1 MKKSKIIIPAA
12 AILALSVGASVTGTV
27 AWFTAAR
34 TVSFGVSNMAVI
46 NTAGDLGVSLTAGI
60 GTKISSSSEESTTS
74 VELSYLRDASYDAI
88 GDKAYVA
95 TLNNDGSKVTGTRN
109 VEKTLAES
117 VSITEGSSSS
127 YKNVYVINE
136 WTATFTT
143 SSVAVNYLYFNPTN
157 TVSKIDGNTLGE
169 KSVYKAVRVAMRNTA
184 EDDKHT
190 VIWAPYTTDSS
201 VYYVNKAGTLAESQT
216 SNVAPIPENY
226 LTVKGNAETT
236 LVGKYTSTSVEN
248 KNLVAKHGNALVSE
262 GISKDA
268 AEANTALLSTKLQ
281 GKHKVG
287 EQDVVSNPSITF
299 TLWFEGLD
307 PNCIS
312 ATEIADVSTTTAKF
326 VKSMTLGFYAVDS
339 TTLSV
344 AGA

>member
-46 NTAGDLGVSLTAGI
+46 NTAGDLGVSLTAGT
-60 GTKISSSSEESTTS
+60 GTKISSSEDSTTS

-117 VSITEGSSSS
+117 VSITENSSSS

-136 WTATFTT
+136 WTATFKT

-157 TVSKIDGNTLGE
+157 TVSNIDGTIGE

-184 EDDKHT
+184 EGDKHT
-190 VIWAPYTTDSS
+190 VIWAPYTTDNS
-201 VYYVNKAGTLAESQT
+201 VYYVNNAGTLAESQT

-226 LTVKGNAETT
+226 LTVTGNAEST
-236 LVGKYTSTSVEN
+236 LVGKYTSVET
-248 KNLVAKHGNALVSE
+248 KNLVAKHGTALVSE

-287 EQDVVSNPSITF
+287 EQDVESNPSITF

-312 ATEIADVSTTTAKF
+312 ATDITEVSTTTAKV

-339 TTLSV
+339 TTFK
-344 AGA
+344 A

>member
-136 WTATFTT
+136 WTATFENTGYRNFLDNGDFASNT
-143 SSVAVNYLYFNPTN
+143 IQPWETFIKFPSSSFNCN
-157 TVSKIDGNTLGE
+157 
-169 KSVYKAVRVAMRNTA
+169 
-184 EDDKHT
+184 
-190 VIWAPYTTDSS
+190 
-201 VYYVNKAGTLAESQT
+201 
-216 SNVAPIPENY
+216 
-226 LTVKGNAETT
+226 
-236 LVGKYTSTSVEN
+236 
-248 KNLVAKHGNALVSE
+248 
-262 GISKDA
+262 
-268 AEANTALLSTKLQ
+268 
-281 GKHKVG
+281 
-287 EQDVVSNPSITF
+287 NPF
-299 TLWFEGLD
+299 
-307 PNCIS
+307 
-312 ATEIADVSTTTAKF
+312 
-326 VKSMTLGFYAVDS
+326 
-339 TTLSV
+339 
-344 AGA
+344 

>member
-27 AWFTAAR
+27 AWFTASR

-46 NTAGDLGVSLTAGI
+46 NTAGDLGVSLTAST
-60 GTKISSSSEESTTS
+60 GTKISSSEESTS

-88 GDKAYVA
+88 ADKAYVA
-95 TLNNDGSKVTGTRN
+95 TLNSDGSKVTGTRN

-136 WTATFTT
+136 WTATFKT

-157 TVSKIDGNTLGE
+157 TVSKIDGTGLGE

-226 LTVKGNAETT
+226 LTVTGNADST
-236 LVGKYTSTSVEN
+236 LVGKYTSVET

-287 EQDVVSNPSITF
+287 EQDVESNPSITF

-312 ATEIADVSTTTAKF
+312 ATDITEVSTTTAKF

-339 TTLSV
+339 TTL
-344 AGA
+344 AGE